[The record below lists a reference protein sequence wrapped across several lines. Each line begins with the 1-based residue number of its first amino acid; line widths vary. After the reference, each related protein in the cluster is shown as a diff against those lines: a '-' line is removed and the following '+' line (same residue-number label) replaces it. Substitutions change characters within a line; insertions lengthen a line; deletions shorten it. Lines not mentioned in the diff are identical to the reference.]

1 MDIIGER
8 FSQFEKGGNSYETQ
22 KVFVHIAIPGDF
34 AQLRWLDTQPGGGND
49 AQGADGA
56 EPSSSTDGSCSLY
69 GADVSGRTAIR
80 QRTVP
85 NLMRFCFEK
94 EE

>member
-34 AQLRWLDTQPGGGND
+34 T
-49 AQGADGA
+49 
-56 EPSSSTDGSCSLY
+56 
-69 GADVSGRTAIR
+69 
-80 QRTVP
+80 
-85 NLMRFCFEK
+85 
-94 EE
+94 